1 MQLIEPDNLS
11 EVLKDYIAAQSYD
24 GLYTASMD
32 HSPSEQL
39 SGAGW
44 HTTVLVLSAGVEHA
58 QLARDIARTLRP
70 RVGKLTK
77 WSKAGSRYR
86 DMFSVELAR
95 YLPKYPVYILAV
107 SATASAIRQSEK
119 HFLNELLLTDRYQR
133 TINVKGSVSV
143 TLGPFWRGPSRKK
156 VMVHLHE
163 RRALMCLFI
172 SHFVLYASRYVPS
185 RYCTRR
191 RRAYLHELELLR

>member
-86 DMFSVELAR
+86 DMFSVELAKSR
-95 YLPKYPVYILAV
+95 AKSAALILNLGTSRIGSTRLSETNGRKRMVVVPRV
-107 SATASAIRQSEK
+107 SGSSASTFAGGGGAGWPNRLAQ
-119 HFLNELLLTDRYQR
+119 
-133 TINVKGSVSV
+133 
-143 TLGPFWRGPSRKK
+143 
-156 VMVHLHE
+156 
-163 RRALMCLFI
+163 
-172 SHFVLYASRYVPS
+172 
-185 RYCTRR
+185 
-191 RRAYLHELELLR
+191 